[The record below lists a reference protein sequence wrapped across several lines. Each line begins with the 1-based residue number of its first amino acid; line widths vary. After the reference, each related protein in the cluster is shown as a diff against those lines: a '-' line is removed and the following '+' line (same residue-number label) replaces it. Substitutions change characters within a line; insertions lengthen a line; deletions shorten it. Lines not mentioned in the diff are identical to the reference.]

1 MVLRRGRWSTAASI
15 VVALVVV
22 ASSVAEPP
30 APERE
35 MQEALRAQG
44 LPIGLL
50 PRGVRGFKI
59 DGEGRFEALL
69 ASACNAQF
77 ENEVHYDAN
86 VTGTLSYG
94 RIASVSGISAQELFL
109 WFPVKGIHVDLPSS
123 GIVYFDVGV
132 VFKRFSLSLFQTP
145 PECRANPPEAGGTPA
160 AAVDG
165 VHPSLL
171 LSGVPPGHPRS
182 RLQI

>member
-1 MVLRRGRWSTAASI
+1 MEYSGIDCGGARRRGVVGRGAAG
-15 VVALVVV
+15 AGEGD
-22 ASSVAEPP
+22 AGGAEG
-30 APERE
+30 AG
-35 MQEALRAQG
+35 AADRAAAARGQG
-44 LPIGLL
+44 LQD
-50 PRGVRGFKI
+50 RR
-59 DGEGRFEALL
+59 EGRFEALL

-145 PECRANPPEAGGTPA
+145 PECRANPPEAGGRRRL
-160 AAVDG
+160 
-165 VHPSLL
+165 PSTGSIP
-171 LSGVPPGHPRS
+171 LSSSPELV
-182 RLQI
+182 IMFA